1 MTRFKLRITH
11 GLSHH
16 PDIVKVT
23 SDPRQALRFLER
35 EVSPYTCGFTKI
47 VSTGN
52 KQYVK
57 SIAED
62 DSQAFRYDYVPYNQ
76 LDIIWQKLW
85 GFLLNKIKQ
94 W

>member
-16 PDIVKVT
+16 PDIVKET
-23 SDPRQALRFLER
+23 TNPRKALRFLER
-35 EVSPYTCGFTKI
+35 EVSPYSKGFTKI
-47 VSTGN
+47 VSADN

-62 DSQAFRYDYVPYNQ
+62 DCKTFRYDHVPHN
-76 LDIIWQKLW
+76 LFDIWCQKLW
-85 GFLLNKIKQ
+85 GFLLNKVK
-94 W
+94 

>member
-1 MTRFKLRITH
+1 MTRFKLKITH

-35 EVSPYTCGFTKI
+35 EVSPYTCDFTKI
-47 VSTGN
+47 VSTDN

-62 DSQAFRYDYVPYNQ
+62 DSKAFRDDYVPYNK
-76 LDIIWQKLW
+76 LDVIWQKLW
-85 GFLLNKIKQ
+85 GFFLNKAK
-94 W
+94 